1 MAGPRLQKG
10 GDTRHSQPTPNSHTV
25 GTEMRRFLET
35 MATSPCQVVADFY
48 DASLDPTRWP
58 QALLSLGECM
68 KADAVGL
75 LLHDFDDGSGKYER
89 AV

>member
-1 MAGPRLQKG
+1 
-10 GDTRHSQPTPNSHTV
+10 
-25 GTEMRRFLET
+25 MRRFLEK

-75 LLHDFDDGSGKYER
+75 LLHDFEDGSGRFER
-89 AV
+89 GMVVTHGPTGKLCAQQPLAAF